1 MKTIDEIDSE
11 LDKLRDEAKNE
22 DSKRLKEKIAKKC
35 TLLYLCKLYLE
46 TTPTL
51 TFIEKQKAEVKR
63 KLDFI
68 DEGFDQWA
76 GSNPKEANVNNPKS
90 KYNSLM
96 GVKVLKAQLKTLNY
110 LLSV

>member
-1 MKTIDEIDSE
+1 MKTIDDINTE
-11 LDKLRDEAKNE
+11 LDRLRDDTKNLH
-22 DSKRLKEKIAKKC
+22 SKREREKIAKKC
-35 TLLYLCKLYLE
+35 SVLYLCKLYLE
-46 TTPTL
+46 TNPTL
-51 TFIEKQKAEVKR
+51 KFIEKQKAEVKR

-68 DEGFDQWA
+68 DEGFNQWA